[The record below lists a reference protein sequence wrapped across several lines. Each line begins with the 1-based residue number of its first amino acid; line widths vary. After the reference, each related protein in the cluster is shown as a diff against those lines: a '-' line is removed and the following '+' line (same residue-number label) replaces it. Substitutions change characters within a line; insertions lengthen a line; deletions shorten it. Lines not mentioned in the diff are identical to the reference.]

1 MQHINPKGI
10 SISSKSNN
18 IDSNLSKFHTCN
30 EMHKK
35 KNKPSSQLNCLL
47 ASNYKTCTPLL
58 RILRI
63 YLVII
68 RFA

>member
-35 KNKPSSQLNCLL
+35 KNKPSFSIKLSTSFKLQDMYTTITHIKN
-47 ASNYKTCTPLL
+47 
-58 RILRI
+58 
-63 YLVII
+63 LVSYY
-68 RFA
+68 